1 MSYIIAI
8 ILGMFIVFNWTPIK
22 YYMDH
27 KIETTMNQDAP
38 SSEEKPEASETKKSE
53 NVKQEAASQKK
64 SKEDDKDDKGSDIFS
79 KFR

>member
-22 YYMDH
+22 SYMDH

-38 SSEEKPEASETKKSE
+38 SSEEKSEASETKKSE
-53 NVKQEAASQKK
+53 NVKQEVAPQKK